1 MTVTPG
7 RRAKGMAKIQG
18 VAQARSKE
26 LPLQT
31 PDTVARAP
39 PSTQASHRPPT
50 ASSPPPGH
58 AYTVGPRPGSAR
70 GPE

>member
-1 MTVTPG
+1 MTVTSG
-7 RRAKGMAKIQG
+7 RRVKGAAKIQG
-18 VAQARSKE
+18 LAQARSRE

-39 PSTQASHRPPT
+39 PSTQASHSPPT

-58 AYTVGPRPGSAR
+58 ACAVGPRPGSAR